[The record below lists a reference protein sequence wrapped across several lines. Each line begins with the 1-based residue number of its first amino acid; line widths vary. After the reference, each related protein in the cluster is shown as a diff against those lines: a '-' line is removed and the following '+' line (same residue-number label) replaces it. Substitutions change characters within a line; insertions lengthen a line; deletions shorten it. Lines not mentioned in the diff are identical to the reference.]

1 MSSCFSNDIGYTFVN
16 NTKYNIQIRPFE
28 FGKNGELIDIEMD
41 LVNIEIPPNGK
52 TERVYASLH
61 GDGSPSS
68 FWSNFEIKNL
78 HVLLSDTVSFVIT
91 CDSLNNSELPFPY
104 CIETDSLY
112 QKFDFLFEPESRILG
127 EKDFIAGRKVFS
139 QYFYVI
145 EESDLD
151 NL

>member
-1 MSSCFSNDIGYTFVN
+1 MYSCFSNDIGYTFVN
-16 NTKYNIQIRPFE
+16 NTKYNIQIKPFD
-28 FGKNGELIDIEMD
+28 FGDNGEHIEVERD
-41 LVNIEIPPNGK
+41 LVNIEIPPNGR
-52 TERVYASLH
+52 TERVYASLL

-78 HVLLSDTVSFVIT
+78 RIVLSDTVSFVIT
-91 CDSLNNSELPFPY
+91 CDIINNSELPLPY
-104 CIETDSLY
+104 CIETDSSY
-112 QKFDFLFEPESRILG
+112 QKYDFLFEPETRILG